1 MLYGNNVQ
9 CVRIVRRETSAVSYA
24 TRARKCVDIVPP
36 QEKYKSLQIPSV
48 VSIGTLS
55 REFGNHFV
63 VTSGLFSVDL
73 SLSTDDCVVVVISIR
88 VVSRFGKR
96 PARPHRSIESIGQT
110 RVMVATQFIVTS
122 LLKPGRSARSS
133 GVSRS
138 GHDPISCA
146 RRLRR
151 HRLQSNLVGVDDAL
165 QALRVLLVHA
175 RQIVQILLVARAF
188 HLVLILTPLKCQDGV
203 LE

>member
-24 TRARKCVDIVPP
+24 TRARKCVDVLPP

-88 VVSRFGKR
+88 VVSRSVR
-96 PARPHRSIESIGQT
+96 
-110 RVMVATQFIVTS
+110 
-122 LLKPGRSARSS
+122 GRSEAQHRCTAALLHPQGGGCLYVLGLLLYIRS
-133 GVSRS
+133 V
-138 GHDPISCA
+138 
-146 RRLRR
+146 
-151 HRLQSNLVGVDDAL
+151 
-165 QALRVLLVHA
+165 
-175 RQIVQILLVARAF
+175 
-188 HLVLILTPLKCQDGV
+188 
-203 LE
+203 